1 MMKAIINSKIITW
14 PEILHNHAVLFEDKI
29 LGIVPQEQLGKFQID
44 EQIDAEGKYLS
55 PGFID
60 IHVHGCNGFDTMDED
75 EKALAAISKGIL
87 QTGVT
92 SFLPTTMTMSFDRI
106 WHSMEQIRQ
115 AMGKSGGAEVLGCHM
130 EGPFIHEDYKGA
142 QDKKYII
149 GPDITKIESYLDCIK
164 IITIAPEVAESRAF
178 IEACVQRGIVV
189 SIGHSSA
196 TYEQTMEAIGAGVSQ
211 MTHTFNALPPLHH
224 RFPGAIGA
232 AMDGEI
238 TCELIVDN
246 LHVHPAMQRIL
257 LKVKGLEKIILI
269 TDAMRA
275 SLLGEGEYDLGGQ
288 NVIVKKGEAHLPNG
302 VIAGSV
308 LSLNKAVYNF
318 MENTGLDL
326 VSAIQLVTLNPA
338 KQIKV
343 DHNKGSIEVG
353 KDADLVLCNDEL
365 EIFATYVKGNLLF
378 RR

>member
-1 MMKAIINSKIITW
+1 MKAVLNSKIITW
-14 PEILHNHAVLFEDKI
+14 QGILHNHVVIFEDKI
-29 LGIVPQEQLGKFQID
+29 LGIIPKEQLENHQID
-44 EQIDAEGKYLS
+44 EQIDAGGKYLS

-75 EKALAAISKGIL
+75 EKALAFIGKGIL
-87 QTGVT
+87 QAGVT

-106 WHSMEQIRQ
+106 WDSMEHIRQ
-115 AMGKSGGAEVLGCHM
+115 AMGKSSGAEVLGCHM

-142 QDKKYII
+142 QDKKFIAS
-149 GPDITKIESYLDCIK
+149 PDINKIEKYLDCIK
-164 IITIAPEVAESRAF
+164 IITIAPEVAESSDF
-178 IEACVQRGIVV
+178 IKACVQRGIVV

-196 TYEQTMEAIGAGVSQ
+196 TYEQAMEAIEAGASQ

-224 RFPGAIGA
+224 RLPGAIGA
-232 AMDGEI
+232 AMDSEI
-238 TCELIVDN
+238 ACELIVDN

-288 NVIVKKGEAHLPNG
+288 NVIVKEGEARLPNG

-308 LSLNKAVYNF
+308 LSLNRAVHNF
-318 MENTGLDL
+318 MENTGIDL
-326 VSAIQLVTLNPA
+326 VSAIQLVTFNPA
-338 KQIKV
+338 KQIKA
-343 DHNKGSIEVG
+343 DHKKGSIEIG
-353 KDADLVLCNDEL
+353 KDADMVLCNDEL
-365 EIFATYVKGNLLF
+365 EIFATFVKGNLLF

>member
-1 MMKAIINSKIITW
+1 MKAVLNSKIITW
-14 PEILHNHAVLFEDKI
+14 QGILHNHVVIFEDKI
-29 LGIVPQEQLGKFQID
+29 LGIIPKEQLAKYQID
-44 EQIDAEGKYLS
+44 EQIDAEGQYLS

-75 EKALAAISKGIL
+75 EKALAFISKGIL

-106 WHSMEQIRQ
+106 WDSMEHIRQ
-115 AMGKSGGAEVLGCHM
+115 AMGKSSGAEVLGCHM
-130 EGPFIHEDYKGA
+130 EGPFIHGDYKGA
-142 QDKKYII
+142 QDPKYII
-149 GPDITKIESYLDCIK
+149 NPDISKIETYLDCIK
-164 IITIAPEVAESRAF
+164 VITIAPEVAESSDF
-178 IEACVQRGIVV
+178 IKACVQRGIVV

-196 TYEQTMEAIGAGVSQ
+196 TYEQAMEAIGAGVSQ

-224 RFPGAIGA
+224 RLPGAIGA
-232 AMDGEI
+232 AMDSEI
-238 TCELIVDN
+238 ACELIVDN

-257 LKVKGLEKIILI
+257 LKAKGLEKIILI

-288 NVIVKKGEAHLPNG
+288 NVIVKEGEARLPNG

-308 LSLNKAVYNF
+308 LSLNKAVRNF
-318 MENTGLDL
+318 MENTGIDL
-326 VSAIQLVTLNPA
+326 VSAIRLVTLNPA
-338 KQIKV
+338 KQIKM
-343 DHNKGSIEVG
+343 DHNKGSIEIG
-353 KDADLVLCNDEL
+353 KDADMVLCNDEL
-365 EIFATYVKGNLLF
+365 EIFATFVKGNLLF

>member
-1 MMKAIINSKIITW
+1 MKAVINSKIITW
-14 PEILHNHAVLFEDKI
+14 QGILHNHVVIFEDTI
-29 LGIVPQEQLGKFQID
+29 LGIIPKEQLGKHQID

-60 IHVHGCNGFDTMDED
+60 IHVHGCNGYDTMDED
-75 EKALAAISKGIL
+75 EKALAFISKGIL

-92 SFLPTTMTMSFDRI
+92 SFMPTTMTMSFDRI
-106 WHSMEQIRQ
+106 WNSMEHIRL
-115 AMGKSGGAEVLGCHM
+115 AMGKSDGAQVLGCHM

-142 QDKKYII
+142 QDKKYIVI
-149 GPDITKIESYLDCIK
+149 PDITKIETYLDCIK
-164 IITIAPEVAESRAF
+164 VITIAPEVAESKDF
-178 IEACVQRGIVV
+178 IKECVQRGIVV

-196 TYEQTMEAIGAGVSQ
+196 TYEQAMEAIEAGASQ

-224 RFPGAIGA
+224 RLPGAIGA
-232 AMDGEI
+232 AMDSEI
-238 TCELIVDN
+238 ACELIVDN

-288 NVIVKKGEAHLPNG
+288 NVIVKQGEARLPNG

-308 LSLNKAVYNF
+308 LSLNKAVRNF
-318 MENTGLDL
+318 MENTGIDL

-338 KQIKV
+338 KQIKM

-353 KDADLVLCNDEL
+353 KHADMVLCNDDL
-365 EIFATYVKGNLLF
+365 EIFATFVKGNLLF

>member
-1 MMKAIINSKIITW
+1 MKAVLNSKIITW
-14 PEILHNHAVLFEDKI
+14 QGILHNHVVIFEDKI
-29 LGIVPQEQLGKFQID
+29 LGIIPKEQLERYQID
-44 EQIDAEGKYLS
+44 EQIDAGGKYLS

-75 EKALAAISKGIL
+75 EKVLASISKGIL

-106 WHSMEQIRQ
+106 WDSMEHIRQ
-115 AMGKSGGAEVLGCHM
+115 AMGKNGGAEVLGCHM

-142 QDKKYII
+142 QDKQYITS
-149 GPDITKIESYLDCIK
+149 PDITKMEKYLDCIK
-164 IITIAPEVAESRAF
+164 IITIAPEVAESSDF
-178 IEACVQRGIVV
+178 IKACVQRGIVV

-196 TYEQTMEAIGAGVSQ
+196 TYEQAMEAIKAGASQ

-224 RFPGAIGA
+224 RLPGAIGA
-232 AMDGEI
+232 AMDSEI
-238 TCELIVDN
+238 ACELIVDN

-257 LKVKGLEKIILI
+257 LKVKGLKKIILI

-288 NVIVKKGEAHLPNG
+288 NVIVKEEEARLPNG

-308 LSLNKAVYNF
+308 LSLNRAVHNF
-318 MENTGLDL
+318 MENTGIDL

-338 KQIKV
+338 KQIKM
-343 DHNKGSIEVG
+343 DHIKGSIEIG
-353 KDADLVLCNDEL
+353 KDADMVLCNDEL
-365 EIFATYVKGNLLF
+365 EIFATFVKGNLLF

>member
-1 MMKAIINSKIITW
+1 MKAVLNSKIITW
-14 PEILHNHAVLFEDKI
+14 QGILHNHVVIFEDKI
-29 LGIVPQEQLGKFQID
+29 LGIIPKEQLENHQID
-44 EQIDAEGKYLS
+44 EQIDAGGKYLS

-75 EKALAAISKGIL
+75 EKALAFIGKGIL

-106 WHSMEQIRQ
+106 WDSMEHIRQ
-115 AMGKSGGAEVLGCHM
+115 AMGKSSGAEVLGCHM

-142 QDKKYII
+142 QDKKFIAS
-149 GPDITKIESYLDCIK
+149 PDINKIEKYLDCIK
-164 IITIAPEVAESRAF
+164 IITIAPEVAESSDF
-178 IEACVQRGIVV
+178 IKACVQRGIVV

-196 TYEQTMEAIGAGVSQ
+196 TYEQAMEAIEAGASQ

-224 RFPGAIGA
+224 RLPGAIGA
-232 AMDGEI
+232 AMDSEI
-238 TCELIVDN
+238 ACELIVDN

-288 NVIVKKGEAHLPNG
+288 NVIVKEGEARLPNG

-308 LSLNKAVYNF
+308 LSLNRAVHNF
-318 MENTGLDL
+318 MENTGIDL

-338 KQIKV
+338 KQIKA
-343 DHNKGSIEVG
+343 DHKKGSIEIG
-353 KDADLVLCNDEL
+353 KDADMVLCNDEL
-365 EIFATYVKGNLLF
+365 EIFATFVKGNLLF